1 MAAKCPM
8 GWRCGENECSALNS
22 KSQSYTDNACLAE
35 VFVNASERRWKDR
48 QVLQPSETMSCLSTE
63 LKAPHFLS
71 HPSPPTSYIQGQSL
85 LWIQSASRGR
95 GASTMHQALSNRA
108 GAGNTAE
115 RGSDAHCLSD
125 VWSSREE
132 TRVATE
138 PGDLPEGVWL

>member
-1 MAAKCPM
+1 M
-8 GWRCGENECSALNS
+8 GRRCGENECSALSS
-22 KSQSYTDNACLAE
+22 KSESYTDNACLAE

-48 QVLQPSETMSCLSTE
+48 QALQPSETMSCLSTE

-85 LWIQSASRGR
+85 LWIQSASGGGGHRQC
-95 GASTMHQALSNRA
+95 TRA

-125 VWSSREE
+125 VWSSREK
-132 TRVATE
+132 TGWPQSLE
-138 PGDLPEGVWL
+138 PSQKGFGYRINMTG